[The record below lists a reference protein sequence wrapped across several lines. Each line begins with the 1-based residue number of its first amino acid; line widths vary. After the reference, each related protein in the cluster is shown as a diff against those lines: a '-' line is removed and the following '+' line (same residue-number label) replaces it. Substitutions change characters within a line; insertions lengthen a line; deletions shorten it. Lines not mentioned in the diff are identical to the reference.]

1 MTNPTRQPTT
11 AEWAISLGIST
22 APPPLNVEDYD
33 EPCPFS
39 PRQIAT
45 RAVILQGVVAV
56 ACQVDPQPVVEWLQK
71 QGVWE
76 QVSPQEKEFLL
87 APNSFD
93 EKTRNCLRW
102 HQETEWALLWVVGK
116 VDSLGLP
123 TCPCDTR
130 RLVDEIIPA
139 LGSEIEPFLASAILR
154 PPGVL
159 LAESDR
165 HDNLWCQY
173 FQTRNKGE
181 RLLPSDLNMTV
192 LYRRQYAF
200 EWLLGVEAW
209 DDVQCDS

>member
-1 MTNPTRQPTT
+1 MTHRTRQPTT
-11 AEWAISLGIST
+11 AEWAMSHGIST
-22 APPPLNVEDYD
+22 APTPPNVEDYD

-39 PRQIAT
+39 ARQIAT

-76 QVSPQEKEFLL
+76 QVSPQEKEFLF
-87 APNSFD
+87 APDSFD
-93 EKTRNCLRW
+93 DKTRNSLRW
-102 HQETEWALLWVVGK
+102 HQETEWTLLWVIGK
-116 VDSLGLP
+116 IDTLGLP
-123 TCPCDTR
+123 TLQCDTR
-130 RLVDEIIPA
+130 RLVDEIIPM
-139 LGSEIEPFLASAILR
+139 LGSEIEPFLASAGLR
-154 PPGVL
+154 PPAVL

-181 RLLPSDLNMTV
+181 LLLPSDLNVTV
-192 LYRRQYAF
+192 LYQRQYAF